1 MAGSSTR
8 SAVFDYSLT
17 VVAAERQC
25 KSKRSSFDESA
36 FRVKLGSGIAEKH
49 ASETMPRPKILVFQ
63 HVPFEPLGTLDP
75 LLKESGFRIR
85 YVNFGREPESRPAL
99 EKYEAL
105 IVLGGPMNSDQIAS
119 YPNLITEVEI
129 IREALQRDMSI
140 LGVCLG
146 AQLLAKAVGGSVSR
160 NPSREIGWCDVD
172 LTESGA
178 TDPVL
183 SCFAPRQQVFQ
194 WHEDG
199 ITLPPEAVHLASSP
213 ASTVQA
219 FRYGKHAYGFQF
231 HLEASQS
238 LIERWLSVPDHQGV
252 LDEEQGH
259 ISAAAI
265 REQTTDSIKP
275 LQELSRKTFSRWIDQ
290 FEIRPRQRRLPSR

>member
-1 MAGSSTR
+1 M
-8 SAVFDYSLT
+8 
-17 VVAAERQC
+17 
-25 KSKRSSFDESA
+25 
-36 FRVKLGSGIAEKH
+36 
-49 ASETMPRPKILVFQ
+49 
-63 HVPFEPLGTLDP
+63 
-75 LLKESGFRIR
+75 LKESGFRIR

-105 IVLGGPMNSDQIAS
+105 IVLGGPMNSDQIDS

-140 LGVCLG
+140 LGICLG
-146 AQLLAKAVGGSVSR
+146 AQLLAKAAGGSVSR
-160 NPSREIGWCDVD
+160 NPSREIGWYDVTV
-172 LTESGA
+172 TEAGSE
-178 TDPVL
+178 DPVL

-199 ITLPPEAVHLASSP
+199 IALPPEAVHLASSP
-213 ASTVQA
+213 ASAVQA
-219 FRYGKHAYGFQF
+219 FRYGRHAYGFQF
-231 HLEASQS
+231 HLEASQP

-252 LDEEQGH
+252 LVEEHGH

-265 REQTTDSIKP
+265 RKQTIDSVGP

-290 FEIRPRQRRLPSR
+290 FEIRPRQHRLPSR